1 MRILCYVNF
10 TLTEK
15 KKKEQNQGHHR
26 FPLEPLVEI
35 GDRALRI
42 KAQLDDSPRLG
53 DGAGYTAREQ
63 QGQTTNQASCLPA
76 QSSFCQRASELPQNQ
91 SPAKLSTHVSKAN
104 PSHLQDQVLPLQDTL
119 CVQLWAYATNQPNSS
134 VHQPTCQC
142 FYGWLGHYLLVI
154 YDLH

>member
-91 SPAKLSTHVSKAN
+91 SPAKLSTRLKSKPQP
-104 PSHLQDQVLPLQDTL
+104 PSRPSASPSRHSLCAALGLCYQSTELECPSAHLPM
-119 CVQLWAYATNQPNSS
+119 
-134 VHQPTCQC
+134 
-142 FYGWLGHYLLVI
+142 LLRVAWS
-154 YDLH
+154 LFACHL